1 MEKLKWYG
9 ITGKTFYLWLEYF
22 EVLSGDSDLVMHFEG
37 AFKVIHFFK
46 NFTPFKS
53 NAVFL
58 GRRNKDR

>member
-46 NFTPFKS
+46 NSTPIKS
-53 NAVFL
+53 NAVF
-58 GRRNKDR
+58 